1 MNGIIVNATGAM
13 AITQERMNKQ
23 LADSISADTAVSC
36 QCEDEKL
43 LAVND
48 CGPNPR
54 HDLAETRRDRGDT
67 RLLQY
72 GSLW

>member
-23 LADSISADTAVSC
+23 LADSSRGDTAVSC

-54 HDLAETRRDRGDT
+54 HDLAETRRDQGDT

-72 GSLW
+72 GSLR